1 MQYKVHNMIFMEA
14 GYSFSM
20 LLFYYEHMMALLHRS
35 SSHSREFIKRLKI
48 EHKQKQREFKESYW
62 NGSQK
67 VYDQVYPRFFNYSF
81 LISACSLFEYQI
93 KKICVL
99 VKEEHK
105 VPLEW
110 DDMDYGSIPTKAKRY
125 LRLAGVTL
133 KDDPP
138 TIILPPPDFVP
149 TEVQDES
156 RIVVSVLWKA
166 IENYFMIRNCLVHHN
181 GLINSARNSEK
192 IKKYALEKGIISDD
206 SDNPELVIDE
216 EFAKE
221 ICNTMHQFFDKLH
234 SAYYS
239 TGLPE

>member
-1 MQYKVHNMIFMEA
+1 MARDGEA
-14 GYSFSM
+14 ILTLGWRMPSS
-20 LLFYYEHMMALLHRS
+20 LSDLPNHRGAFQ
-35 SSHSREFIKRLKI
+35 EFNG
-48 EHKQKQREFKESYW
+48 SYW
-62 NGSQK
+62 QGSQK
-67 VYDQVYPRFFNYSF
+67 VYDQLYPRFFYYSF
-81 LISACSLFEYQI
+81 IISACSLFEYQI

-99 VKEEHK
+99 VKEEHN

-110 DDMDYGSIPTKAKRY
+110 DDMDYGSISTKAKRY

-138 TIILPPPDFVP
+138 TIILPPPDFIP

-156 RIVVSVLWKA
+156 RIVVSVLWRA
-166 IENYFMIRNCLVHHN
+166 IGNYFMIRNCWVHYN

-192 IKKYALEKGIISDD
+192 IKKYAFEKGIISDD
-206 SDNPELVIDE
+206 SDNPELVINE
-216 EFAKE
+216 KFARE

-239 TGLPE
+239 TPLPD